1 MDFSIP
7 AERLEELERFD
18 DFIKSEV
25 AANLPVWQRERAIPR
40 RFFQAAGRAG
50 WYGFHWDG
58 RRMIK
63 HPGLRETLLLERLA
77 RVSPGVAV
85 AVLIVSDL
93 GLSALEY
100 FGTKAH
106 KASYGAA
113 AVSGDC
119 LICFGNTENLAGSDA
134 AGINMTARKTTGGW
148 ILNGSKSYTTNG
160 LVSDLAVVTAVTDP
174 AAQRNRRISMFLVDL
189 NRNGV
194 SRKKLNKQVW
204 IPSDLTRIDF
214 VDVHVSNESLMGQEG
229 RGLQQTLA
237 IFTNSRIPISGIA
250 LGTAAGAFDLALK
263 RAESRNVFGQPI
275 ADFQAKAF
283 EIAEYYAR
291 MEAARL
297 IVYRAA
303 VAMDSGGDFRF
314 EASLAKYLSV
324 KIAKDLCPWA
334 ADLYG
339 AASVIEEHPIHKFPM
354 DAWAVSLAEGT
365 QDIQKLVIFRELM
378 RKAAA
383 NQTQPFSH

>member
-1 MDFSIP
+1 MDLSIP
-7 AERLEELERFD
+7 AERLEELEHFD

-25 AANLPVWQRERAIPR
+25 VGNLPIWHRKRAIPR

-50 WYGFHWDG
+50 WYGFRWDG

-77 RVSPGVAV
+77 SVSPGVAV

-93 GLSALEY
+93 GLTALEY
-100 FGTKAH
+100 FGTAAH

-119 LICFGNTENLAGSDA
+119 LICFANTENLAGSDA
-134 AGINMTARKTTGGW
+134 AGINMTAKKTTGGW
-148 ILNGSKSYTTNG
+148 ILNGAKAYTTNG

-174 AAQRNRRISMFLVDL
+174 AAQRNNRISMFLVDL
-189 NRNGV
+189 KRDGV

-214 VDVHVSNESLMGQEG
+214 VDVHVTDDSLMGQEG
-229 RGLQQTLA
+229 QGLQQTLT

-263 RAESRNVFGQPI
+263 RAGSRKVFGQPI

-283 EIAEYYAR
+283 EAAEYYAR
-291 MEAARL
+291 MEAVRL
-297 IVYRAA
+297 VVYRAA
-303 VAMDSGGDFRF
+303 AAMDSGGDFRF

-339 AASVIEEHPIHKFPM
+339 AASVIDEHPIHKFPM

-378 RKAAA
+378 RKATISQ
-383 NQTQPFSH
+383 NKSVGR